1 MPVAKKARSRVAEVT
16 EPAEAPKKARG
27 GDKYLSRAVGKALQA
42 LEMLQLQ
49 TVPMAL
55 NEIAHR
61 IQLSKTST
69 FRLLRTLENSGY
81 LVANSLGQ
89 YALVPQIRSVVPTQ
103 FLVRLLRA
111 ATPRMQDLSRD
122 LRESV
127 SLAALFENHSE
138 VIAVIESP
146 EVIRMSNVVGHILP
160 PNASALGKVLTAFL
174 PEPRREKLLRS
185 YGLYR
190 FTPFTVT
197 NAAEL
202 AAELD
207 RVRTQEYATDREE
220 SVMDGCCFAVPIFGE
235 CGDAPAAVS
244 TSIPKVRLRGEEH
257 VNEVIAALRRTAAHI
272 SDELFGSA
280 WKNLS

>member
-1 MPVAKKARSRVAEVT
+1 MPIAKKTRSRPAEVGR
-16 EPAEAPKKARG
+16 PAEVPIKARG
-27 GDKYLSRAVGKALQA
+27 GDQYLSRAVGKALQA

-49 TVPMAL
+49 TAPMAL
-55 NEIAHR
+55 NEIANR

-81 LVANSLGQ
+81 LIANFRGQ
-89 YALVPQIRSVVPTQ
+89 YSLVPEIRSVVPTQ

-138 VIAVIESP
+138 VIAVVESS

-160 PNASALGKVLTAFL
+160 PNASSLGKVLTAFL
-174 PEPRREKLLRS
+174 PQPRREKLLRS

-190 FTPFTVT
+190 FTPSSITG
-197 NAAEL
+197 ASEL
-202 AAELD
+202 AVEFERIRA
-207 RVRTQEYATDREE
+207 QKFATDLEE
-220 SVMDGCCFAVPIFGE
+220 SVMDGCCFAVPVFGE
-235 CGDAPAAVS
+235 RGEVSAAIS
-244 TSIPKVRLRGEEH
+244 TSIPKVRLRGEDH
-257 VNEVIAALRRTAAHI
+257 VQQVVGALQATSAQI
-272 SDELFGSA
+272 SQELFGSPPE
-280 WKNLS
+280 NID